1 MPPLRKHLDN
11 HLQWMALIN
20 EHSKRFSNGIQGIAL
35 TGWQRYNHF
44 LGLCE
49 LLATSIPSLALSL
62 SVSTLGYFEPNYNKT
77 SILSTLSCP
86 QPKNERWINLST
98 NEINVNEYKLFRN
111 CSFPGK
117 NVMEFS
123 IKLHSIVTK
132 TQNFLNRINFDH
144 SFLSSYA
151 VKHGFGSPINIEST
165 VKEMAELE
173 LQLKQLRMTAE
184 IALSDYYD
192 EYTINEVIE
201 QKITPLIDT
210 LDGMNENAKYL
221 TSIKTWPQRPFKS
234 EIKKGTN

>member
-20 EHSKRFSNGIQGIAL
+20 EHSQQFSNGIQGIAL

-44 LGLCE
+44 PGLCE

-62 SVSTLGYFEPNYNKT
+62 SVSSLGYFEPNYNKT
-77 SILSTLSCP
+77 SILLTLSCP
-86 QPKNERWINLST
+86 QPKSERWIYLST
-98 NEINVNEYKLFRN
+98 NEINVNEYKAFQN

-123 IKLHSIVTK
+123 IKLHSIVDK
-132 TQNFLNRINFDH
+132 TRGFLNRINFDH
-144 SFLSSYA
+144 SFLSPYA
-151 VKHGFGSPINIEST
+151 VKHGFGSPINIEPI
-165 VKEMAELE
+165 VKELTELE
-173 LQLKQLRMTAE
+173 LQLKQLRVTAA

-201 QKITPLIDT
+201 QKITDLIDA
-210 LDGMNENAKYL
+210 LDEMKENAKYL
-221 TSIKTWPQRPFKS
+221 TSIKTWPRRPFKS
-234 EIKKGTN
+234 EIKKKN